1 MENYNNKTRKGVDMK
16 DCKYLN
22 PKADLTFKLV
32 FGEHKDLAMSLLNA
46 LLPLAEDE
54 QITSLEYATPEMI
67 PENPAKKDSVV
78 DVRCT
83 DAKGRQ
89 FIVEMQMYWNQYFQ
103 KRVLLNASKAI
114 VRQLNKREDYSLIQP
129 VYCLN
134 LVNDIGFQSAPEEFY
149 HDYAIVNMEHS
160 DRIIEGLRFVFIE
173 LPKVANKRVKNDACI
188 SSVEREQTRPKV
200 KFQPKNIAE
209 KKMAVLWL
217 RFLTE
222 ISEDTQD
229 APLELLENEATRKAL
244 SIVEK
249 SAMNESQLYAYEKF
263 WDAVINEE
271 VLLKG
276 SFERGISEGEAIG
289 IAKGEAIGIAKG
301 EAIGEAK
308 ANRKSALNLKSL
320 GVDIETISKATGLTA
335 EEIEAL

>member
-1 MENYNNKTRKGVDMK
+1 M
-16 DCKYLN
+16 
-22 PKADLTFKLV
+22 
-32 FGEHKDLAMSLLNA
+32 
-46 LLPLAEDE
+46 
-54 QITSLEYATPEMI
+54 
-67 PENPAKKDSVV
+67 
-78 DVRCT
+78 
-83 DAKGRQ
+83 
-89 FIVEMQMYWNQYFQ
+89 
-103 KRVLLNASKAI
+103 
-114 VRQLNKREDYSLIQP
+114 IQP

-173 LPKVANKRVKNDACI
+173 LP
-188 SSVEREQTRPKV
+188 

-335 EEIEAL
+335 EEIETL